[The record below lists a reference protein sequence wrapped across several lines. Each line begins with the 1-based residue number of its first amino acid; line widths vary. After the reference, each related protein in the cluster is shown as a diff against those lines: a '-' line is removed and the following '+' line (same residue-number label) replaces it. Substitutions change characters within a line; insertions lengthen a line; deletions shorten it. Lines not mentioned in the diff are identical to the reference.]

1 VARVIHSSSDRD
13 DGGLLVGGGGHGLL
27 VGDGGHSLLVG
38 DGGHGVHG
46 WRRHECG
53 LRRCLPIDVDGDR
66 C

>member
-1 VARVIHSSSDRD
+1 MVIVGVIHSSSDRD
-13 DGGLLVGGGGHGLL
+13 DGGLLVGGGGHG
-27 VGDGGHSLLVG
+27 LLVG

>member
-13 DGGLLVGGGGHGLL
+13 DGGLLVGGGGHG
-27 VGDGGHSLLVG
+27 LLVG